1 VATQVILPKLTYEM
15 EEGRIAEWLCE
26 EGNAVAAGQALF
38 VVETDKASVEVLA
51 EEAGTLLKVLV
62 PIDAT
67 VLVGAAV
74 AWIGAPG
81 DAIPEAEALQPPK
94 EQEAVSS
101 PQDITVTSGDTVT
114 SRDPVAVAAS
124 PVAKRLARELGID
137 LEDVQKH
144 VGQKRIREGDV
155 RAYADA
161 RSTAMDTDGPEAA
174 GDAEFELIKPTPLQ
188 RAMASHLSKAAAI
201 PQAAAACEV
210 NLTSLELL
218 RNELSA
224 DWEASHGFRLS
235 FTHMLARLAALALES
250 CPTLNATWTDEGIR
264 LYRTI
269 NLGVAMASDRGLVVP
284 VARGANQR
292 SLAELAGE
300 IVRLQRATMGNRLRP
315 QDLEG
320 GTFTITNVGML
331 GITLSIP
338 LVNPPQSGILAIG
351 AKRDQL
357 VLKDGQPVTIPVTLI
372 TVSFDHRVVDGV
384 AAAAFLQRLKE
395 LMEDPRSVLG

>member
-1 VATQVILPKLTYEM
+1 MATQVILPKLTYEM
-15 EEGRIAEWLCE
+15 EEGRIVEWLCE
-26 EGNAVAAGQALF
+26 EGNAVAAGQAVF
-38 VVETDKASVEVLA
+38 VVETDKASIEVLA
-51 EEAGTLLKVLV
+51 EEAGILLRVLV

-67 VLVGAAV
+67 VPVGAAV

-81 DAIPEAEALQPPK
+81 DAIPEAEAVNPPK

-101 PQDITVTSGDTVT
+101 PQGITVTTRAPET
-114 SRDPVAVAAS
+114 VAAS

-144 VGQKRIREGDV
+144 VGQKRIREADI

-161 RSTAMDTDGPEAA
+161 RSTAMGTDAPEAA

-188 RAMASHLSKAAAI
+188 RAMASHLSQAAAI

-210 NLTSLELL
+210 NLTGLELL

-235 FTHMLARLAALALES
+235 FTHMLAPLVALALES

-284 VARGANQR
+284 VVRGANQL
-292 SLAELAGE
+292 SLAEIASE
-300 IVRLQRATMGNRLRP
+300 IVRLQRATMGNRLHP
-315 QDLEG
+315 KDLEG

-338 LVNPPQSGILAIG
+338 LLNPPQSGILAIG
-351 AKRDQL
+351 AKRAQL
-357 VLKDGQPVTIPVTLI
+357 VLKNGQPVTIPVTLI
-372 TVSFDHRVVDGV
+372 TVTFDHRVVDGV

-395 LMEDPRSVLG
+395 LMENPRSVLG

>member
-1 VATQVILPKLTYEM
+1 MATQVILPKLTYEM
-15 EEGRIAEWLCE
+15 EEGRIVEWLCE

-38 VVETDKASVEVLA
+38 VVETDKASIEVQA
-51 EEAGTLLKVLV
+51 EEAGTLLRVLV
-62 PIDAT
+62 PTDAT
-67 VLVGAAV
+67 VPVGAAV

-81 DAIPEAEALQPPK
+81 DAIPEAEALHAPR

-101 PQDITVTSGDTVT
+101 PQDITVTP
-114 SRDPVAVAAS
+114 RDSETVAAS

-144 VGQKRIREGDV
+144 VGQKRIREADV

-161 RSTAMDTDGPEAA
+161 RSTAMGTDGPEAA

-188 RAMASHLSKAAAI
+188 RAMASHLSQAAAI

-235 FTHMLARLAALALES
+235 FTHLLAPLVALTLES

-284 VARGANQR
+284 VVRGANQL
-292 SLAELAGE
+292 SLAEIASE
-300 IVRLQRATMGNRLRP
+300 IVRLQRATTGNRLPP

-320 GTFTITNVGML
+320 GTFTLTNVGML

-338 LVNPPQSGILAIG
+338 LLNPPQSGILAIG
-351 AKRDQL
+351 AKRAQL

-372 TVSFDHRVVDGV
+372 TVTFDHRVVDGV

-395 LMEDPRSVLG
+395 GMENPRSVLG

>member
-1 VATQVILPKLTYEM
+1 M
-15 EEGRIAEWLCE
+15 EEGRIVEWLCE
-26 EGNAVAAGQALF
+26 EGNAVAAGQAVF
-38 VVETDKASVEVLA
+38 VVETDKASIEVLA
-51 EEAGTLLKVLV
+51 EEAGILLRVLV

-67 VLVGAAV
+67 VPVGAAV

-81 DAIPEAEALQPPK
+81 DAIPEAEAVNPPK

-101 PQDITVTSGDTVT
+101 PQGITVTTRAPET
-114 SRDPVAVAAS
+114 VAAS

-144 VGQKRIREGDV
+144 VGQKRIREADI

-161 RSTAMDTDGPEAA
+161 RSTAMGTDAPEAA

-188 RAMASHLSKAAAI
+188 RAMASHLSQAAAI

-210 NLTSLELL
+210 NLTGLELL

-235 FTHMLARLAALALES
+235 FTHMLAPLVALALES

-284 VARGANQR
+284 VVRGANQL
-292 SLAELAGE
+292 SLAEIASE
-300 IVRLQRATMGNRLRP
+300 IVRLQRATMGNRLHP
-315 QDLEG
+315 KDLEG

-338 LVNPPQSGILAIG
+338 LLNPPQSGILAIG
-351 AKRDQL
+351 AKRAQL
-357 VLKDGQPVTIPVTLI
+357 VLKNGQPVTIPVTLI
-372 TVSFDHRVVDGV
+372 TVTFDHRVVDGV

-395 LMEDPRSVLG
+395 LMENPRSVLG

>member
-1 VATQVILPKLTYEM
+1 MATQVILPKLTYEM
-15 EEGRIAEWLCE
+15 EEGLIVEWLCD

-38 VVETDKASVEVLA
+38 VVETDKASIEVQA
-51 EEAGTLLKVLV
+51 EEAGILLRVLV
-62 PIDAT
+62 PTDAT
-67 VLVGAAV
+67 VPVGAAV

-81 DAIPEAEALQPPK
+81 DAIPEVEALHPPK

-101 PQDITVTSGDTVT
+101 PQDITVVA
-114 SRDPVAVAAS
+114 SRVPEAVVAS

-144 VGQKRIREGDV
+144 VGQKRVREADV

-161 RSTAMDTDGPEAA
+161 RSTAMGADGPEAS

-188 RAMASHLSKAAAI
+188 RAMASHLSQAAAI
-201 PQAAAACEV
+201 PQAAATCEV

-218 RNELSA
+218 RNELLA

-235 FTHMLARLAALALES
+235 FTHMLAPLVALALES

-269 NLGVAMASDRGLVVP
+269 NLGVAMASDRGLVIP
-284 VARGANQR
+284 VVRGANQL
-292 SLAELAGE
+292 SLAETASEL
-300 IVRLQRATMGNRLRP
+300 VRLQRATMGNRLRP
-315 QDLEG
+315 QDLKG

-338 LVNPPQSGILAIG
+338 LLNPPQSGILAIG
-351 AKRDQL
+351 AKRAQL
-357 VLKDGQPVTIPVTLI
+357 VLKDGQPVTIPVALI
-372 TVSFDHRVVDGV
+372 TVAFDHRVVDGV

-395 LMEDPRSVLG
+395 LMENPPPVLG

>member
-1 VATQVILPKLTYEM
+1 MATQVILPKLTYEM

-51 EEAGTLLKVLV
+51 EENGTLLKVLV

-101 PQDITVTSGDTVT
+101 PKDITVASGDTVT

-137 LEDVQKH
+137 LEDVQRH
-144 VGQKRIREGDV
+144 VGQKRIREGDI

-161 RSTAMDTDGPEAA
+161 RSTEMGTDGPEAA
-174 GDAEFELIKPTPLQ
+174 GETDFELIKPTPLQ

-235 FTHMLARLAALALES
+235 FTHMLALLAAHALES

-284 VARGANQR
+284 VVRGANQR

-384 AAAAFLQRLKE
+384 AAAEFLQRLKE

>member
-1 VATQVILPKLTYEM
+1 MATQVILPKLTYEM
-15 EEGRIAEWLCE
+15 EEGRIVEWLCA
-26 EGNAVAAGQALF
+26 EGNAVASGQALF
-38 VVETDKASVEVLA
+38 VVETDKASIEVQA
-51 EEAGTLLKVLV
+51 EEAGILLRVLV

-67 VLVGAAV
+67 VPVGAAV

-81 DAIPEAEALQPPK
+81 DAIPEAEALHPPK

-101 PQDITVTSGDTVT
+101 PRDITVAP
-114 SRDPVAVAAS
+114 RDPVAVAAS

-144 VGQKRIREGDV
+144 VGQKRIREADI

-161 RSTAMDTDGPEAA
+161 RSTAMGTDAPEAD

-188 RAMASHLSKAAAI
+188 RAMASHLSQAAAI

-210 NLTSLELL
+210 NLTGLELL

-235 FTHMLARLAALALES
+235 FTHMLAPLVALALES

-284 VARGANQR
+284 VVRGANQL
-292 SLAELAGE
+292 SLPEIASE
-300 IVRLQRATMGNRLRP
+300 IVRLQRATMGNRLHP
-315 QDLEG
+315 KDLEG

-338 LVNPPQSGILAIG
+338 LLNPPQSGILAIG
-351 AKRDQL
+351 AMQPQL
-357 VLKDGQPVTIPVTLI
+357 VLKNGQPVTIPVTLI
-372 TVSFDHRVVDGV
+372 TVTFDHRVVDGV

-395 LMEDPRSVLG
+395 LMENPRSVLG